1 MAGNASETP
10 TLLRQWSLIKS
21 LSARRYGVT
30 IKEVAEEMGVSLRT
44 VRRDLQLFQELG
56 FPLEEVTG
64 DYGRKQ
70 WRIKQTWSEPQ
81 HHFTFDEAMALL
93 MARRLLDPLSGSPIG
108 QAAHRAFKKIRA
120 SLSDNVVKYLDRI
133 SQSLHVTRTGTSD
146 YSEKSEF
153 IDQILVGI
161 EDSKV
166 VFLTYRSQRATEAV
180 TYEIHPYGMILHR
193 GALYVVGFSLQ
204 HNEVRHWKVNR
215 IEDAE
220 ATAFPFKRP
229 LDFDLSRHLE
239 GSFGVLHG
247 AESFVVKVRFLPAVV
262 RYVTESQWHASQK
275 LLAQPDGGVIAE
287 FQLSSFE
294 EIKSWLQS
302 FGPHAIVL
310 APHELRLAIQEDLMR
325 ALHHYESEDVE
336 GGVKRKNAR

>member
-1 MAGNASETP
+1 MAGNSSETP

-56 FPLEEVTG
+56 FPLEEVAG
-64 DYGRKQ
+64 DFGRKQ
-70 WRIKQTWSEPQ
+70 WRIKQTWTEPQ

-133 SQSLHVTRTGTSD
+133 SQCFHVTRTGTSD

-161 EDSKV
+161 EDAKV

-204 HNEVRHWKVNR
+204 HDEVRHWKVNR

-220 ATAFPFKRP
+220 ATDFPFKRP
-229 LDFDLSRHLE
+229 LDFDLSTHMA
-239 GSFGVLHG
+239 GSFGVLQG
-247 AESFVVKVRFLPAVV
+247 GGQIAVKVQFLAPVV

-275 LLAQPDGGVIAE
+275 LTPQPDGGVIAE
-287 FQLSSFE
+287 FQLSSFD
-294 EIKSWLQS
+294 EIKSWLHS

-310 APHELRLAIQEDLMR
+310 APQQLRLAVKEDLIR
-325 ALHHYESEDVE
+325 TLNHYESA
-336 GGVKRKNAR
+336 GIKAGMRGR